1 MCNSLNPFVKLIP
14 KPCKNF
20 QGFIK
25 IKMKQLVGIVAV
37 FALGV
42 VNLQA
47 AKMPM
52 SPKELKKES
61 NHIVS
66 GKVISVT
73 AKVQK
78 SKVERVLGLHRD
90 KVYTIKLKVASVS
103 KGAGVKVG
111 QEILIGAWQPSTRIP
126 PVPGLQG
133 HEPIPEKG
141 DTVKMYLLKN
151 KKAKA
156 YEPLLPNGIEI
167 TKKAKKTK

>member
-1 MCNSLNPFVKLIP
+1 
-14 KPCKNF
+14 
-20 QGFIK
+20 
-25 IKMKQLVGIVAV
+25 MKQLIGIVTV
-37 FALGV
+37 FALGIV
-42 VNLQA
+42 DLQA
-47 AKMPM
+47 AKVPM
-52 SPKELKKES
+52 SPKELEKES
-61 NHIVS
+61 SHIVS

-78 SKVERVLGLHRD
+78 SKVERTLGLHRD
-90 KVYTIKLKVASVS
+90 KVYTIKLRVESVS
-103 KGAGVKVG
+103 KGTGVKVD

-141 DTVKMYLLKN
+141 DTVRMYLLKN

-156 YEPLLPNGIEI
+156 YEPLLPNGIQI

>member
-1 MCNSLNPFVKLIP
+1 MKIKKLI
-14 KPCKNF
+14 
-20 QGFIK
+20 
-25 IKMKQLVGIVAV
+25 GIVTV
-37 FALGV
+37 FVLGIV
-42 VNLQA
+42 DLQA
-47 AKMPM
+47 AKVPM
-52 SPKELKKES
+52 SQKELEKES

-73 AKVQK
+73 VKVQK
-78 SKVERVLGLHRD
+78 SKIERALGLHRD

-103 KGAGVKVG
+103 KGAGVKVA
-111 QEILIGAWQPSTRIP
+111 QEIVIEAWQPSTRIP

-151 KKAKA
+151 KNAKA

-167 TKKAKKTK
+167 TTKAKKTK

>member
-1 MCNSLNPFVKLIP
+1 
-14 KPCKNF
+14 
-20 QGFIK
+20 
-25 IKMKQLVGIVAV
+25 MKQSLGIVTV
-37 FALGV
+37 FVLGIV
-42 VNLQA
+42 DLQA
-47 AKMPM
+47 AKVPM
-52 SPKELKKES
+52 SPKELEKES
-61 NHIVS
+61 SHIVS

-73 AKVQK
+73 TKVQK
-78 SKVERVLGLHRD
+78 STVERALGLHRD
-90 KVYTIKLKVASVS
+90 RVYTIKLKVVSVS
-103 KGAGVKVG
+103 KGTGVKVG

>member
-1 MCNSLNPFVKLIP
+1 
-14 KPCKNF
+14 
-20 QGFIK
+20 
-25 IKMKQLVGIVAV
+25 MKQLLGIVTV
-37 FALGV
+37 FVLGIV
-42 VNLQA
+42 GLQA
-47 AKMPM
+47 AKVPM
-52 SPKELKKES
+52 SPKELEKES
-61 NHIVS
+61 SHIVS

-73 AKVQK
+73 TKMQK
-78 SKVERVLGLHRD
+78 SKIGRPFGLHRD

-103 KGAGVKVG
+103 KGAGVKMG

>member
-1 MCNSLNPFVKLIP
+1 
-14 KPCKNF
+14 
-20 QGFIK
+20 
-25 IKMKQLVGIVAV
+25 MKQSLGIVTV
-37 FALGV
+37 FVLGIV
-42 VNLQA
+42 GLQA
-47 AKMPM
+47 AKVPM
-52 SPKELKKES
+52 SPKELEKES
-61 NHIVS
+61 SHIVS

-73 AKVQK
+73 TKMQK
-78 SKVERVLGLHRD
+78 SKIERPFGLHRD

-103 KGAGVKVG
+103 KGTGVKVG

-167 TKKAKKTK
+167 TRKAKKTK

>member
-1 MCNSLNPFVKLIP
+1 
-14 KPCKNF
+14 
-20 QGFIK
+20 
-25 IKMKQLVGIVAV
+25 MKQFLGIVTV
-37 FALGV
+37 FVLGIV
-42 VNLQA
+42 DLQA
-47 AKMPM
+47 AKVPM
-52 SPKELKKES
+52 SPKELEKES
-61 NHIVS
+61 SHIVS

-78 SKVERVLGLHRD
+78 SKIDRALGLHRD
-90 KVYTIKLKVASVS
+90 KVYTIKLKVTSVS
-103 KGAGVKVG
+103 KGTGVKVG
-111 QEILIGAWQPSTRIP
+111 QKILIGAWQPSTRIP